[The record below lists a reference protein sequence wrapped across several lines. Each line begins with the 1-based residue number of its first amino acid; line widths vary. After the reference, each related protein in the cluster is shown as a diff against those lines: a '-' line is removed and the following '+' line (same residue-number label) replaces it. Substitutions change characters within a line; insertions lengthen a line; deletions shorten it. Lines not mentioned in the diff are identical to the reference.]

1 MKLSRETCLR
11 MKLLLGWSAA
21 SKRADSTRFFD
32 CSLSS
37 KSGAFF
43 ICLPLDSIHK
53 KLFEREKKEH
63 MKLNKRLTAILA
75 ALLLLTTLVA
85 CAPADIVAPEITEAP
100 GTLTEVA
107 EVPTE
112 TTGIQTV
119 DMMGREIKLN
129 APATRV
135 VALSA
140 ADCEILYAIGAG
152 DLLVGRGEFCDY
164 PAEVLDVPAVQSGM
178 ETNIEQII
186 ALAPQVLFMS
196 AMAQTEDQV
205 KQLEAAGI
213 QCIVSDAK
221 DINGVYQAITLIGAV
236 TGRDEDAFNIVA
248 NMEATL
254 SELSVHAIE
263 LQGKS
268 VYFEVSPLQYGLWTA
283 GKGTFMDEVATML
296 GLTNVF
302 ADASGWAEISEE
314 QVLKANPDVIVTI
327 AMYFGEGQTPVEEI
341 LSRPGWQDV
350 TAVKNGDIFNL
361 PNDELSRPGPRI
373 ADGAKAL
380 FDFIKG
386 IES

>member
-1 MKLSRETCLR
+1 
-11 MKLLLGWSAA
+11 
-21 SKRADSTRFFD
+21 
-32 CSLSS
+32 
-37 KSGAFF
+37 
-43 ICLPLDSIHK
+43 
-53 KLFEREKKEH
+53 
-63 MKLNKRLTAILA
+63 MKLNKRLAAILA

-85 CAPADIVAPEITEAP
+85 CAPADNVAPEITEAP

-107 EVPTE
+107 EVPAA

-119 DMMGREIKLN
+119 DMMGREIKLD

-152 DLLVGRGEFCDY
+152 DLLVGRGEYCDY
-164 PAEVLDVPAVQSGM
+164 PAQVLEAPAVQSGM

-186 ALAPQVLFMS
+186 ALAPQVLLMS

-236 TGRDEDAFNIVA
+236 TGRDEDAFNVVT
-248 NMEATL
+248 NMETTL
-254 SELSVHAIE
+254 SELSVHAGE
-263 LQGKS
+263 LKGKS

-302 ADASGWAEISEE
+302 ADMTGWAEVSEE

-350 TAVKNGDIFNL
+350 TAVKNGDILSL
-361 PNDELSRPGPRI
+361 PNNELSRPGPRI
-373 ADGAKAL
+373 ADGATAL

>member
-1 MKLSRETCLR
+1 
-11 MKLLLGWSAA
+11 
-21 SKRADSTRFFD
+21 
-32 CSLSS
+32 
-37 KSGAFF
+37 
-43 ICLPLDSIHK
+43 
-53 KLFEREKKEH
+53 
-63 MKLNKRLTAILA
+63 MKLNKRLAAILA
-75 ALLLLTTLVA
+75 TLLLLASLIG
-85 CAPADIVAPEITEAP
+85 CAPASIVAPQETEPA
-100 GTLTEVA
+100 GTLQEVTDVA
-107 EVPTE
+107 AE

-119 DMMGREIKLN
+119 DMMGREIHLD

-140 ADCEILYAIGAG
+140 ADCEILYAIGAS
-152 DLLVGRGEFCDY
+152 DMLVGRGEFCDY

-186 ALAPQVLFMS
+186 ALAPQVLLMS

-213 QCIVSDAK
+213 QCVVSDAK
-221 DINGVYQAITLIGAV
+221 DINGVYQSITLIGAI
-236 TGRDEDAFNIVA
+236 TGRDEDAFNVLT

-254 SELSVHAIE
+254 SELSVHAGE

-302 ADASGWAEISEE
+302 ADATGWAEISEE

-361 PNDELSRPGPRI
+361 PNNELSRPGPRI
-373 ADGAKAL
+373 ADGATAL